1 MKKTK
6 QQLLEERVQELNDII
21 GECAEAIETAN
32 LDLNNAF
39 LACNGDWEGSD
50 SVTYVLP
57 AKYVILAFQQWQEDT
72 RLELINLQKHGS
84 K

>member
-6 QQLLEERVQELNDII
+6 QELLEERVQELNDII
-21 GECAEAIETAN
+21 GECADAIETAN

-72 RLELINLQKHGS
+72 RRQLIDLQKIG

>member
-6 QQLLEERVQELNDII
+6 QEILDEKIQELQDII
-21 GECAEAIETAN
+21 GECSDAIETAN
-32 LDLNNAF
+32 LDLDNAF

-57 AKYVILAFQQWQEDT
+57 AKYVILAFRQWQQDA
-72 RLELINLQKHGS
+72 RLELTNLQKNG